1 MFKQTL
7 AAALLL
13 VGGASADS
21 YVSYLGCE
29 HAPIGDENA
38 MLKEANC
45 LFSNSDRNEDNR
57 LSHESYKKLIH
68 GYL

>member
-13 VGGASADS
+13 VGGASAD
-21 YVSYLGCE
+21 YVTYLGCK

-45 LFSNSDRNEDNR
+45 LFSNSDRNEDDL
-57 LSHESYKKLIH
+57 LSHDSYEELIH